1 MESVPGVVKP
11 RGTTGRGLWTGLLS
25 PGAVVLL
32 VLFLVPLGMLI
43 VFSFGSVNIVGRPVL
58 GFSLANYHLVFQ
70 SYNLSVVIRTILY
83 AGSATVICLVLGYAV
98 AYTASRFAGRMGG
111 VIIALVVVPW
121 LVDYLVRIYAWK
133 QLLGDG
139 GLINTVLGSVHIG
152 PLTLIGTGPAVVG
165 GLVYGYLPLM
175 ILPIYAALSDM
186 DPSLI
191 DAGKDLFGTPRAT
204 FFHVTLPATRQGV
217 IGGCLLVFLPSLGDF
232 ATAQFLGGP
241 NTTMVGNVIS
251 EQFIGTGSQ
260 AFGAALAVTLIAL
273 LAVTVALVALVNRR
287 RAKLT
292 EMVRVG

>member
-1 MESVPGVVKP
+1 MESVPGFVKR

-32 VLFLVPLGMLI
+32 LLFLVPLGMLI

-58 GFSLANYHLVFQ
+58 GFSLANYDLVFQ
-70 SYNLSVVIRTILY
+70 SYNLSVVVRTIMY
-83 AGSATVICLVLGYAV
+83 AGSATAICLVLGYAV
-98 AYTASRFAGRMGG
+98 AYTASRFAGRAGG

-139 GLINTVLGSVHIG
+139 GLINQVLGWVHIG

-241 NTTMVGNVIS
+241 NTTMVGNIIS

-273 LAVTVALVALVNRR
+273 LAVTVALVALINRR
-287 RAKLT
+287 RARLT
-292 EMVRVG
+292 EIVRVG

>member
-1 MESVPGVVKP
+1 VESVRGIVKR
-11 RGTTGRGLWTGLLS
+11 RGAAGRGVWTGLLS

-32 VLFLVPLGMLI
+32 LLFLVPLGMLI

-58 GFSLANYHLVFQ
+58 GFSLANYDLVFQ
-70 SYNLSVVIRTILY
+70 SYNLAVVFRTILY
-83 AGSATVICLVLGYAV
+83 AGSATAICLVLGYGL

-111 VIIALVVVPW
+111 AIIALVVVPW
-121 LVDYLVRIYAWK
+121 LVDYLVRIYAWQ

-139 GLINTVLGSVHIG
+139 GLVNQVLGWVHIG

-191 DAGKDLFGTPRAT
+191 DAGKDLYGTPRAT
-204 FFHVTLPATRQGV
+204 FLHVTLPATRQGV

-241 NTTMVGNVIS
+241 NTTMIGNIIS
-251 EQFIGTGSQ
+251 EQFVGTGSQ

-273 LAVTVALVALVNRR
+273 LAVTVALVALILRR
-287 RAKLT
+287 RARLT
-292 EMVRVG
+292 QIVRVG